1 MRTTEQSIEENGR
14 KTLVHPRTDPDSVTL
29 TYAACIRCL
38 VRETVDMLR
47 ARFLTCMELLIRFAQ
62 QKHLRSDVPKV
73 AAAMQRGCRCALAAA
88 KWCAT
93 VTQRYTRAAGSVSG
107 KIWRPLC
114 RIGVWKIETM
124 MDMRKFRKR
133 CRTPRRENS

>member
-1 MRTTEQSIEENGR
+1 MEEKKEKKKEDKNV
-14 KTLVHPRTDPDSVTL
+14 LL
-29 TYAACIRCL
+29 WFQL
-38 VRETVDMLR
+38 
-47 ARFLTCMELLIRFAQ
+47 RFLTCMELLIRFAQ

-107 KIWRPLC
+107 KIWRPCAGSVFGRL
-114 RIGVWKIETM
+114 
-124 MDMRKFRKR
+124 KR
-133 CRTPRRENS
+133 